1 MHHDFR
7 MRKVYTYDLVY
18 SKLFRKEDLSNFLA
32 IAFQSYAHVCANRLY
47 LATLFELKR

>member
-1 MHHDFR
+1 MQYDLR
-7 MRKVYTYDLVY
+7 MRKVYSCDLVY
-18 SKLFRKEDLSNFLA
+18 SKLFQKEDLSNFLA